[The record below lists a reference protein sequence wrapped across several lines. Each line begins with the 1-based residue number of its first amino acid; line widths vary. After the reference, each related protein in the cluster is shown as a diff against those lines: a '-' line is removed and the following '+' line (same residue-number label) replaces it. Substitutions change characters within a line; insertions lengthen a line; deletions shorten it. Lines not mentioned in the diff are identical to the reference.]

1 MYTAAQKKAQNVLEI
16 NNFLIHSMY
25 VIHSIQKRQEV
36 KYAIYNP
43 RSALSGR
50 LQQYMGG
57 MVVIPYA
64 DSITQRLDLVS
75 VTEQLCVKA
84 RDKMRPPLSQSSN
97 FSI

>member
-1 MYTAAQKKAQNVLEI
+1 M
-16 NNFLIHSMY
+16 
-25 VIHSIQKRQEV
+25 

-75 VTEQLCVKA
+75 VTE
-84 RDKMRPPLSQSSN
+84 
-97 FSI
+97 